1 MSIVPSNTDVPNSTL
16 LRCSLK
22 GYLREIG
29 LMCFKQSFIAVLDEV
44 APMRETRIKNRSAC
58 WMSSEIVDLIRQRN
72 RCFIKSKLPAD
83 YNSHVNLRNQVS
95 ASDKYGK
102 SFVNSFYR
110 NKIVSVDAFAISPVS
125 EDKVRASLS
134 TLSVNKATGLDLIP
148 SRFLRDSAEVTC
160 SILTHVI
167 NLSISQ
173 GVFPNEMKSAR
184 VVSFFKKK

>member
-1 MSIVPSNTDVPNSTL
+1 MHESITANAKQPKKIWKVLNDMGSTAK
-16 LRCSLK
+16 SK
-22 GYLREIG
+22 SKSGKAGIFIEDE
-29 LMCFKQSFIAVLDEV
+29 MCFDKRQIACHFNQFFTTV
-44 APMRETRIKNRSAC
+44 AASL
-58 WMSSEIVDLIRQRN
+58 V
-72 RCFIKSKLPAD
+72 SKLPG
-83 YNSHVNLRNQVS
+83 

-110 NKIVSVDAFAISPVS
+110 NKIVSADAFAISPVS
-125 EDKVRASLS
+125 EDTARASLS